1 MKRIFYFTGHRL
13 TAIHWNGKSF
23 TGACSFEPD
32 QDGFEKFELYLNSAA
47 NVRTRLLVDVIE
59 EDFRIESVPHVY
71 GKDKQAVTRRLLDRH
86 YRSSNQFTYAE
97 ILGRQKTGRKDDDVL
112 LGAITNPLL
121 IEPWLE
127 VIEKCNVPLSGIW
140 TLPLVS
146 KAIISAL
153 KPQADAVLLV
163 SQQVS
168 SNLRQ
173 SFFKKNKFISS
184 RTSVLNQGEKESDDF
199 GEHAEA
205 EITRTLSYLRGQGHI
220 SNEEVVEV
228 HILSS
233 VEQVPSLENGL
244 TSTKKQQHFIHEI
257 SSIEKD
263 IGIKGLDGKLSYG
276 LFSWLCLK
284 GFTNKGHYGR
294 ANTFRQFYYSLA
306 SSALYIASIIT
317 LIFGVLVTESNIS
330 ESMEVSRSIDLLG
343 EQERKF
349 KNTYDTKFKEFES
362 VLKDAKVMNA
372 SVDLANQIKK
382 GSRVSPL
389 EFFIEISETL
399 SHAKVGTISID
410 AITWASEQVV
420 ENNNNNAEYIKT
432 NLALDYPVQHVAI
445 LKGRIPESSN
455 DYRASVKRIN
465 LIVEILKENPRIA
478 NVRTL
483 AMPVEVRSEKQF
495 SADGG
500 LGSEIKNKDDRH
512 GEFSLEIKMKGYEDA

>member
-1 MKRIFYFTGHRL
+1 M
-13 TAIHWNGKSF
+13 S
-23 TGACSFEPD
+23 
-32 QDGFEKFELYLNSAA
+32 
-47 NVRTRLLVDVIE
+47 
-59 EDFRIESVPHVY
+59 
-71 GKDKQAVTRRLLDRH
+71 
-86 YRSSNQFTYAE
+86 
-97 ILGRQKTGRKDDDVL
+97 RK
-112 LGAITNPLL
+112 
-121 IEPWLE
+121 E
-127 VIEKCNVPLSGIW
+127 
-140 TLPLVS
+140 
-146 KAIISAL
+146 
-153 KPQADAVLLV
+153 
-163 SQQVS
+163 
-168 SNLRQ
+168 NLRTHTIQ
-173 SFFKKNKFISS
+173 NS
-184 RTSVLNQGEKESDDF
+184 RN
-199 GEHAEA
+199 
-205 EITRTLSYLRGQGHI
+205 
-220 SNEEVVEV
+220 
-228 HILSS
+228 
-233 VEQVPSLENGL
+233 
-244 TSTKKQQHFIHEI
+244 
-257 SSIEKD
+257 
-263 IGIKGLDGKLSYG
+263 
-276 LFSWLCLK
+276 
-284 GFTNKGHYGR
+284 
-294 ANTFRQFYYSLA
+294 
-306 SSALYIASIIT
+306 
-317 LIFGVLVTESNIS
+317 
-330 ESMEVSRSIDLLG
+330 
-343 EQERKF
+343 
-349 KNTYDTKFKEFES
+349 FES